1 MTSLRLAARL
11 RPVSYCRLSDPAAAP
26 PTTANPIHLS
36 LSLLLSPNALPLLDP
51 TTTHAV
57 GACSAAKKPGGTRE
71 NQTRP
76 VNLRDFHRAHRPAR
90 GQNPSGG
97 HAEANYTVRAR
108 GASSAWAA
116 RNLRAL
122 TYANGTKRNEAKT
135 KKRPQHCGGRCFCC
149 RLGWATRAA
158 QPSTRGSAKGISF
171 LTSLNSC
178 C

>member
-116 RNLRAL
+116 RNLRAR
-122 TYANGTKRNEAKT
+122 TYANGTKRNEAK
-135 KKRPQHCGGRCFCC
+135 KKGHNTAAGAASAAAWVGPRE
-149 RLGWATRAA
+149 RLSLVHAA
-158 QPSTRGSAKGISF
+158 QQMG
-171 LTSLNSC
+171 
-178 C
+178 

>member
-116 RNLRAL
+116 RNLRAR

-158 QPSTRGSAKGISF
+158 QPSTRGSANGISLF
-171 LTSLNSC
+171 TSLNSC